1 MFIFGVRIMSE
12 VYVFTAKLSKLGRGK
27 SLGIYIP
34 KHVAEKMKHL
44 HGKEVIVIVYTK
56 TE

>member
-1 MFIFGVRIMSE
+1 M
-12 VYVFTAKLSKLGRGK
+12 FTAKLSRLGRGK

-34 KHVAEKMKHL
+34 KSVAEKMEHL
-44 HGKEVIVIVYTK
+44 HGKEVVVVVYTK

>member
-34 KHVAEKMKHL
+34 KHVAEKMMHL
-44 HGKEVIVIVYTK
+44 HGKEVIVIVCTK

>member
-1 MFIFGVRIMSE
+1 MSE

-44 HGKEVIVIVYTK
+44 HGREVVVVVYTE

>member
-1 MFIFGVRIMSE
+1 M
-12 VYVFTAKLSKLGRGK
+12 FTAKLSRLGRGK

-34 KHVAEKMKHL
+34 KHVARKMEHL
-44 HGKEVIVIVYTK
+44 HGKEMVVVVYTK

>member
-1 MFIFGVRIMSE
+1 M
-12 VYVFTAKLSKLGRGK
+12 FTAKLSKLGRGK

-44 HGKEVIVIVYTK
+44 HGKEVVVVVYTK

>member
-1 MFIFGVRIMSE
+1 
-12 VYVFTAKLSKLGRGK
+12 VFTAKLSRLGRGK

-34 KHVAEKMKHL
+34 KHVARKMEHL
-44 HGKEVIVIVYTK
+44 HGKEVIVIVCTK

>member
-1 MFIFGVRIMSE
+1 MSE
-12 VYVFTAKLSKLGRGK
+12 VYVFTAKLSRLGRGK

-34 KHVAEKMKHL
+34 KYVAEKMEHL
-44 HGKEVIVIVYTK
+44 HGKEVIVVVYTK